1 MPQVPARRA
10 RTTAAASILRKPQVP
25 RQAPRHI
32 RRGSKRQRRLDRL
45 RVSRPRPLRPRAMLR
60 PHRLDRR
67 EERPSPDRLV
77 EMRKGERR
85 LRLDLA
91 RRHSRQPRKARNQG
105 VVQRRLWQQ
114 AIHDK
119 HLRRGVGRLR
129 ADTLRARVR
138 TGVEELL
145 PCARRALQGACGPL
159 RDMERSERQGI
170 LAAQGPERDGVRT
183 TRRNHGQG
191 NPRGA
196 AIRKVRRMRDEL
208 PDAVPRRVQTCRRP
222 RPSGLLLV
230 PPLRPASR
238 IGLAGPREMAA
249 PLLPRRRPRRERRR
263 NLAGRERL
271 RFVDAQ
277 EILAAAHHPRK
288 RARSGRLAPASLC
301 AGLLVRHPALLVF
314 PDRRHDEKRLSDGE
328 LGAERVQ
335 GRATG
340 CAKWPH
346 IHA

>member
-10 RTTAAASILRKPQVP
+10 RTTAAASILHKPQVP

-32 RRGSKRQRRLDRL
+32 RRGSKRQRRLDWL
-45 RVSRPRPLRPRAMLR
+45 RVSRPRPLRSRAMLR

-105 VVQRRLWQQ
+105 VVQRRLRQQ
-114 AIHDK
+114 ALHDK

-145 PCARRALQGACGPL
+145 PCARRALQGARGPL
-159 RDMERSERQGI
+159 RDLERSERKEL
-170 LAAQGPERDGVRT
+170 LASEGAERDGVRAAC
-183 TRRNHGQG
+183 RDHGQG

-196 AIRKVRRMRDEL
+196 ARREVRRMRDEL
-208 PDAVPRRVQTCRRP
+208 PDAVPRRVQACRRA
-222 RPSGLLLV
+222 RPSGFLLV
-230 PPLRPASR
+230 PPIRPVPR
-238 IGLAGPREMAA
+238 VGLA
-249 PLLPRRRPRRERRR
+249 
-263 NLAGRERL
+263 
-271 RFVDAQ
+271 
-277 EILAAAHHPRK
+277 
-288 RARSGRLAPASLC
+288 
-301 AGLLVRHPALLVF
+301 
-314 PDRRHDEKRLSDGE
+314 
-328 LGAERVQ
+328 
-335 GRATG
+335 
-340 CAKWPH
+340 
-346 IHA
+346 